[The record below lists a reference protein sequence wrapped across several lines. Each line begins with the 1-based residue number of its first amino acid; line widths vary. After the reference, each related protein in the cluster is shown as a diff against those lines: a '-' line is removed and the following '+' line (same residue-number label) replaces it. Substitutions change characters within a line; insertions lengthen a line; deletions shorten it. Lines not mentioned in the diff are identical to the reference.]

1 MAATIPDRELI
12 IQGDRRYTYAEIIER
27 AQRLAAYLHSRG
39 LGCHTERSDLEGHE
53 AGQDL
58 VGLYAYNGNEFVEAL
73 IGAFGARV
81 APFNVNFRYVK
92 SELQY
97 LLADSGATA
106 LIYHAAFA
114 PRVAEVLPDL
124 PQLRV
129 LIQIADD
136 SGNALLDGAVDY
148 ESVINSDYPTPT
160 VQHSPDDLY
169 VLYTGGT
176 TGMPKGVLWRQHDI
190 FMTSFGGRNLMTG
203 EPADSL
209 DEIAAR
215 VAEGVGT
222 KLMILPPLIHGAA
235 QWSVMTALTTGQTV
249 VFPSVVD
256 HLDAD
261 DAVRA
266 IEREKVMAVTVVG
279 DAMARPLVAAIEK
292 GIADVSSLAVVANG
306 GALLT
311 PFVKQRLI
319 DVLPNA
325 IVVDG
330 VGSSETGAQMH
341 HMSTSGTVSTGT
353 FNAGPDTFVA
363 AENLGS
369 LLPPGHDGMGWLAQ
383 RGFVPLGYKGDA
395 AKTAATFP
403 VIEGV
408 RYAVPGDRA
417 RHRDDGCI
425 ELLGRD
431 SVTINSGGE
440 KIFVEEVETAIAS
453 HPAVVDVV
461 VTGRPSERWGQEVV
475 AVVALADGANA
486 EAAELITMPARHW
499 PDTSCPRRS
508 FSGPRSSAVRPAKPT
523 TGGPASK
530 RSTSPRHDR
539 RRCAGRPATT
549 LGRVGRQRLRGR
561 TRYLSN
567 RCRSRVSTIG

>member
-1 MAATIPDRELI
+1 MSDTATQFTVPAVAGAVAATIGDRELI
-12 IQGDRRYTYAEIIER
+12 IQGERRYTYAEILER
-27 AQRLAAYLHSRG
+27 SNRLAGYLHSRG
-39 LGCHTERSDLEGHE
+39 LGCHTERSTLAGHE
-53 AGQDL
+53 VGQDL
-58 VGLYAYNGNEFVEAL
+58 LGLYAYNGNEFVEAL
-73 IGAFGARV
+73 LGSFAARV

-114 PRVAEVLPDL
+114 PRLAEILPDL

-148 ESVINSDYPTPT
+148 ESIIESSSPTSP
-160 VQHSPDDLY
+160 VAHSPDDLY

-190 FMTSFGGRNLMTG
+190 FMTSFGGRNIMTG
-203 EPADSL
+203 ETVGST
-209 DEIAAR
+209 DEIVAR
-215 VAEGVGT
+215 VAAGPGT
-222 KLMILPPLIHGAA
+222 KVLILPPLIHGAA
-235 QWSVMTALTTGQTV
+235 QWSVMTAITTGQTL
-249 VFPSVVD
+249 VFPAVVD
-256 HLDAD
+256 HLDAED
-261 DAVRA
+261 VVRT
-266 IEREKVMAVTVVG
+266 IEREKVMTVTVVG

-311 PFVKQRLI
+311 PYVKERLI
-319 DVLPNA
+319 EVLPNA
-325 IVVDG
+325 MVVDG
-330 VGSSETGAQMH
+330 VGSSETGGQMSH
-341 HMSTSGTVSTGT
+341 LSVAGAVSTGT

-363 AENLGS
+363 AEDLGS
-369 LLPPGHDGMGWLAQ
+369 ILAPGHEGMGWLAQ
-383 RGFVPLGYKGDA
+383 RGYVPLGYKGDA
-395 AKTAATFP
+395 AKTASTFP
-403 VIEGV
+403 VIDGV

-417 RHRDDGCI
+417 RHRADGVI

-453 HPAVVDVV
+453 HPAVADVV

-475 AVVALADGANA
+475 AVVALADDACVDAG
-486 EAAELITMPARHW
+486 ELTAHAGKSLARYKL
-499 PDTSCPRRS
+499 PKAVIFRPVIERS
-508 FSGPRSSAVRPAKPT
+508 PSGKADYRWAREQAVSE
-523 TGGPASK
+523 G
-530 RSTSPRHDR
+530 
-539 RRCAGRPATT
+539 
-549 LGRVGRQRLRGR
+549 
-561 TRYLSN
+561 
-567 RCRSRVSTIG
+567 

>member
-1 MAATIPDRELI
+1 MSDTATQFTVPAVAGAVAATIGDRELI
-12 IQGDRRYTYAEIIER
+12 IQGERRYTYAEIIER
-27 AQRLAAYLHSRG
+27 SNRLAAYLHSRG
-39 LGCHTERSDLEGHE
+39 LGCHTERSALAGHE
-53 AGQDL
+53 VGQDL

-73 IGAFGARV
+73 LGAFAARV

-148 ESVINSDYPTPT
+148 ETVIESSSPTPPP

-203 EPADSL
+203 EPVGSL
-209 DEIAAR
+209 DEIVAA
-215 VAEGVGT
+215 VTGSAGT

-235 QWSVMTALTTGQTV
+235 QWSVMMAITTGQSV
-249 VFPSVVD
+249 VFGSVVD

-261 DAVRA
+261 DVVRA
-266 IEREKVMAVTVVG
+266 IEREKVAVVTVVG

-341 HMSTSGTVSTGT
+341 HMSTSAAVSTGT

-363 AENLGS
+363 AEDLGGI
-369 LLPPGHDGMGWLAQ
+369 LQPGHDGMGWLAQ
-383 RGFVPLGYKGDA
+383 RGYVPLGYKGDA

-403 VIEGV
+403 VIDGV

-417 RHRDDGCI
+417 RHRADGCI

-453 HPAVVDVV
+453 HPAVADVV

-475 AVVALADGANA
+475 AVVALADGARVHA
-486 EAAELITMPARHW
+486 GELIDHAAQTLARYKL
-499 PDTSCPRRS
+499 PKAIVFRAVIERS
-508 FSGPRSSAVRPAKPT
+508 PSGKADYRWAREQAV
-523 TGGPASK
+523 SD
-530 RSTSPRHDR
+530 H
-539 RRCAGRPATT
+539 GR
-549 LGRVGRQRLRGR
+549 
-561 TRYLSN
+561 
-567 RCRSRVSTIG
+567 

>member
-1 MAATIPDRELI
+1 MSVSATQFTVPAVAGAVAAAIGDREMI
-12 IQGDRRYTYAEIIER
+12 IQGERRYTYAEIVER
-27 AQRLAAYLHSRG
+27 SNRLAAYLHSRG
-39 LGCHTERSDLEGHE
+39 LGCHAERSALAGHE
-53 AGQDL
+53 VGQDL

-73 IGAFGARV
+73 LGAFAARV

-124 PQLRV
+124 PALKV

-148 ESVINSDYPTPT
+148 ESAIQSAPPPAPL
-160 VQHSPDDLY
+160 QHSPDDLY

-190 FMTSFGGRNLMTG
+190 FMTSFGGRNLVTG
-203 EPADSL
+203 ETVGSI
-209 DEIAAR
+209 DEIVAR
-215 VAEGVGT
+215 VAAGPGT
-222 KLMILPPLIHGAA
+222 KLLILPPLIHGAA
-235 QWSVMTALTTGQTV
+235 QWSVMTAITTGQTL
-249 VFPSVVD
+249 VFPTVVD

-261 DAVRA
+261 EVVRT
-266 IEREKVMAVTVVG
+266 IEREQVVSVTVVG
-279 DAMARPLVAAIEK
+279 DAMARPLLAAVEK

-311 PFVKQRLI
+311 PYVKERLI
-319 DVLPNA
+319 QALPNTM
-325 IVVDG
+325 VVDG
-330 VGSSETGAQMH
+330 VGSSETGSQMSH
-341 HMSTSGTVSTGT
+341 LSITGAVSTGT
-353 FNAGPDTFVA
+353 FNPGPDTFVA
-363 AENLGS
+363 AEDFGS
-369 LLPPGHDGMGWLAQ
+369 LLQPGHDGMGWLAQ
-383 RGFVPLGYKGDA
+383 RGYVPLGYKGDA

-403 VIEGV
+403 VIDGI
-408 RYAVPGDRA
+408 RYAIPGDRA
-417 RHRDDGCI
+417 RHRADGVI

-453 HPAVVDVV
+453 HPAVADVV

-475 AVVALADGANA
+475 AIVALADDARADG
-486 EAAELITMPARHW
+486 EELIAHAGKSLARYKL
-499 PDTSCPRRS
+499 PKAIVFRAAVVRS
-508 FSGPRSSAVRPAKPT
+508 PSGKADYRWAREQAVQEA
-523 TGGPASK
+523 
-530 RSTSPRHDR
+530 
-539 RRCAGRPATT
+539 
-549 LGRVGRQRLRGR
+549 
-561 TRYLSN
+561 
-567 RCRSRVSTIG
+567 

>member
-1 MAATIPDRELI
+1 LPAIKV
-12 IQGDRRYTYAEIIER
+12 
-27 AQRLAAYLHSRG
+27 
-39 LGCHTERSDLEGHE
+39 
-53 AGQDL
+53 GQDL

-73 IGAFGARV
+73 LGAFAARV

-148 ESVINSDYPTPT
+148 ESIIGSSSPTPSP

-190 FMTSFGGRNLMTG
+190 FMTSFGGRNLVTG
-203 EPADSL
+203 ETVGSI
-209 DEIAAR
+209 DEIVAR
-215 VAEGVGT
+215 VAAGPGA
-222 KLMILPPLIHGAA
+222 KLLILPPLIHGAA
-235 QWSVMTALTTGQTV
+235 QWSVMTAITTGQTL
-249 VFPSVVD
+249 VFPAVVD

-261 DAVRA
+261 DVVRT
-266 IEREKVMAVTVVG
+266 IEREKVAAVTVVG
-279 DAMARPLVAAIEK
+279 DAMARPVLAAVEK
-292 GIADVSSLAVVANG
+292 GKADVSSLAVVANG

-311 PFVKQRLI
+311 PYVKERLI
-319 DVLPNA
+319 EALPNTM
-325 IVVDG
+325 VLDG
-330 VGSSETGAQMH
+330 VGSSETGSQMSH
-341 HMSTSGTVSTGT
+341 LSITGAVSTGT
-353 FNAGPDTFVA
+353 FNPGPDTFVA
-363 AENLGS
+363 AEDFGS
-369 LLPPGHDGMGWLAQ
+369 LLQPGHDSMGWLAQ
-383 RGFVPLGYKGDA
+383 RGYVPLGYKGDA

-403 VIEGV
+403 VIDGI
-408 RYAVPGDRA
+408 RYAIPGDRA
-417 RHRDDGCI
+417 RHRADGVI

-453 HPAVVDVV
+453 HPAVADVV

-475 AVVALADGANA
+475 AVVALADGARA
-486 EAAELITMPARHW
+486 DGAELIAHAGKSLARYKL
-499 PDTSCPRRS
+499 PKAIV
-508 FSGPRSSAVRPAKPT
+508 FRPAVQ
-523 TGGPASK
+523 
-530 RSTSPRHDR
+530 RSPSGKADYRWAR
-539 RRCAGRPATT
+539 EQA
-549 LGRVGRQRLRGR
+549 
-561 TRYLSN
+561 
-567 RCRSRVSTIG
+567 VSD

>member
-1 MAATIPDRELI
+1 MVDTTTQFTVPAVAKAVADAIPDHDLVIRGE
-12 IQGDRRYTYAEIIER
+12 RRYSYRQIIER
-27 AQRLAAYLHSRG
+27 SNRLAAYLHSRG
-39 LGCHTERSDLEGHE
+39 LGCHTERSLLAGHE

-58 VGLYAYNGNEFVEAL
+58 LGLYAYNGNEFVETL
-73 IGAFGARV
+73 LGSFQARV

-97 LLADSGATA
+97 LLRDSGATA
-106 LIYHAAFA
+106 LVYHAAFA

-136 SGNALLDGAVDY
+136 SGNDLLYGAVDY
-148 ESVINSDYPTPT
+148 ESIVTASSPASPPT
-160 VQHSPDDLY
+160 QHSPDDLY

-203 EPADSL
+203 EPFGSI
-209 DEIAAR
+209 DEIVAGAA
-215 VAEGVGT
+215 ANPGT

-235 QWSVMTALTTGQTV
+235 QWSVMTAITTGQSV

-256 HLDAD
+256 HLDAED
-261 DAVRA
+261 VVRT
-266 IEREKVMAVTVVG
+266 IERERVMVVTVVG

-319 DVLPNA
+319 DALPNA
-325 IVVDG
+325 VVVDG
-330 VGSSETGAQMH
+330 VGSSETGSQMH
-341 HMSTSGTVSTGT
+341 HMSTSGAVSTGT

-363 AENLGS
+363 SDDLAAI
-369 LLPPGHDGMGWLAQ
+369 LPPGHDGIGWLAQ
-383 RGFVPLGYKGDA
+383 RGYVPLGYKGDA
-395 AKTAATFP
+395 AKTAKTFP
-403 VIEGV
+403 VIDGV

-417 RHRDDGCI
+417 RHRADGAI

-453 HPAVVDVV
+453 HPAVADVV
-461 VTGRPSERWGQEVV
+461 VVGRPSERWGQEVV
-475 AVVALADGANA
+475 AVVALAEGARA
-486 EAAELITMPARHW
+486 DADELVAHAAQSLARYKL
-499 PDTSCPRRS
+499 PKAIVFRPVIERS
-508 FSGPRSSAVRPAKPT
+508 PSGKADYRWAREQAVN
-523 TGGPASK
+523 G
-530 RSTSPRHDR
+530 
-539 RRCAGRPATT
+539 
-549 LGRVGRQRLRGR
+549 
-561 TRYLSN
+561 
-567 RCRSRVSTIG
+567 

>member
-1 MAATIPDRELI
+1 MSDTATQFTVPAVARAVAATIGDRELI
-12 IQGDRRYTYAEIIER
+12 IQGERRYTYAEILER
-27 AQRLAAYLHSRG
+27 SNRLAGYLHSRG
-39 LGCHTERSDLEGHE
+39 LGCHTERSTLAGHE
-53 AGQDL
+53 VGQDL
-58 VGLYAYNGNEFVEAL
+58 LGLYAYNGNEFVEAL
-73 IGAFGARV
+73 LGSFAARV

-114 PRVAEVLPDL
+114 PRLAEILPDL

-148 ESVINSDYPTPT
+148 ESIIESSSPTSP
-160 VQHSPDDLY
+160 VAYSPDDLY

-190 FMTSFGGRNLMTG
+190 FMTSFGGRNIMTG
-203 EPADSL
+203 ETVGST
-209 DEIAAR
+209 DEIVAR
-215 VAEGVGT
+215 VAAGPGT
-222 KLMILPPLIHGAA
+222 KVLILPPLIHGAA
-235 QWSVMTALTTGQTV
+235 QWSVMTAITTGQTL
-249 VFPSVVD
+249 VFPAVVD
-256 HLDAD
+256 HLDAED
-261 DAVRA
+261 VVRT
-266 IEREKVMAVTVVG
+266 IEREKVMTVTVVG

-311 PFVKQRLI
+311 PYVKERLI
-319 DVLPNA
+319 EVLPNA
-325 IVVDG
+325 MVVDG
-330 VGSSETGAQMH
+330 VGSSETGGQMSH
-341 HMSTSGTVSTGT
+341 LSVAGAVSTGT

-363 AENLGS
+363 AEDLGS
-369 LLPPGHDGMGWLAQ
+369 ILAPGHEGMGWLAQ
-383 RGFVPLGYKGDA
+383 RGYVPLGYKGDA
-395 AKTAATFP
+395 AKTASTFP
-403 VIEGV
+403 VIDGV

-417 RHRDDGCI
+417 RHRADGVI

-453 HPAVVDVV
+453 HPAVADVV

-475 AVVALADGANA
+475 AVVALADDACVDAG
-486 EAAELITMPARHW
+486 ELTAHAGKSLARYKL
-499 PDTSCPRRS
+499 PKAVIFRPVIERS
-508 FSGPRSSAVRPAKPT
+508 PSGKADYRWAREQAVSE
-523 TGGPASK
+523 G
-530 RSTSPRHDR
+530 
-539 RRCAGRPATT
+539 
-549 LGRVGRQRLRGR
+549 
-561 TRYLSN
+561 
-567 RCRSRVSTIG
+567 